1 MISFKQFLS
10 ERAQRPH
17 HLSAI
22 KYNIDRLK
30 GKLWEKGLQLDEI
43 IEHLENELGRYLIRF
58 EETYADGESE
68 YSAVGLGG
76 GQMTANGWVVINY
89 RRDLDDVLNG
99 DGTMYYEDFSRLL
112 VALIG
117 HELAHREQLL
127 KSTKNFDNI
136 PETDDTIKYLSD
148 HREIEAYAIQA
159 CLELLEQLSKE
170 EILEKLK
177 SERGQSHLALFSE
190 GLKWYVRTFDSG
202 DPVLKKF
209 LKKVFE
215 ILEDDE

>member
-1 MISFKQFLS
+1 MKIRELF
-10 ERAQRPH
+10 ERAQRPL

-22 KYNIDRLK
+22 KYDVERLK
-30 GKLWEKGLQLDEI
+30 GTIW
-43 IEHLENELGRYLIRF
+43 ENELSLSEIVEQLEDVLNKYLIRF
-58 EETYADGESE
+58 EESYSDGESE

-76 GQMTANGWVVINY
+76 GQMTASGWVVINY
-89 RRDLDDVLNG
+89 HRDLDDVLNG
-99 DGTMYYEDFSRLL
+99 AGTMYYEDFTRLL
-112 VALIG
+112 MALIG
-117 HELAHREQLL
+117 HELTHREQLL

-136 PETDDTIKYLSD
+136 PDTDDKIKYLSD
-148 HREIEAYAIQA
+148 HREIEAFAIQA
-159 CLELLEQLSKE
+159 CLELLDQLSKE

-190 GLKWYVRTFDSG
+190 GLKWYTRMFNSG
-202 DPVLKKF
+202 DPTLKKF